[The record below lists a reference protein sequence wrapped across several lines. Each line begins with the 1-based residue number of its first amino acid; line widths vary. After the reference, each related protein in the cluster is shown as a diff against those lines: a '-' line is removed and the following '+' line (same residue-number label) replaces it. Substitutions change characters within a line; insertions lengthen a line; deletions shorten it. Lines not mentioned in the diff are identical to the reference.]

1 MKDGGSFHKHKKSTP
16 ILITFTFF
24 CFLFLGSRAD
34 ALVFCVG
41 CAAATGGTCTG
52 GGGATDCTGGD
63 NGVVCPT
70 IADAI
75 DDSVPPTVVDGVIDS
90 TSATDEIRI
99 AASMVPYTGPGST
112 AADLTTFA
120 VTPKTAL
127 ISGGWNDTSTSRI
140 VNPLNTVISAP
151 GGDRV
156 FDIDAGT
163 LAQTLNITIDG
174 VTIQLGTPGSGDGGG
189 IRAMATGM
197 GGSLSFTSTN
207 NTYDTNAAS
216 GDGGGLSVE
225 AGPGSATVLIDA
237 NTFINNSAVN

>member
-1 MKDGGSFHKHKKSTP
+1 MKDGGSFHKHKNSKL

-24 CFLFLGSRAD
+24 CILFLGSKAD

-99 AASMVPYTGPGST
+99 AASMIPYTGPGSG
-112 AADLTTFA
+112 AAVALTTFA
-120 VTPKTAL
+120 VSPKTVL
-127 ISGGWNDTSTSRI
+127 IRGGWNSTCTSRI

-156 FDIDAGT
+156 FDIEAGT
-163 LAQTLNITIDG
+163 QTLNTTIDG
-174 VTIQLGTPGSGDGGG
+174 VTIQNGTPG
-189 IRAMATGM
+189 
-197 GGSLSFTSTN
+197 
-207 NTYDTNAAS
+207 
-216 GDGGGLSVE
+216 
-225 AGPGSATVLIDA
+225 
-237 NTFINNSAVN
+237 

>member
-16 ILITFTFF
+16 IVITFTLL

-41 CAAATGGTCTG
+41 CAAATGETCTG
-52 GGGATDCTGGD
+52 GGGATGCTAGV

-75 DDSVPPTVVDGVIDS
+75 DDSVPPAVVDGVIDS

-99 AASMVPYTGPGST
+99 AASAVPYTGPGSGAT
-112 AADLTTFA
+112 VALTTFA
-120 VTPKTAL
+120 VSPKTVL
-127 ISGGWNDTSTSRI
+127 IRGGWNNTCTSRI

-174 VTIQLGTPGSGDGGG
+174 VTIQLGT
-189 IRAMATGM
+189 
-197 GGSLSFTSTN
+197 
-207 NTYDTNAAS
+207 
-216 GDGGGLSVE
+216 
-225 AGPGSATVLIDA
+225 
-237 NTFINNSAVN
+237 